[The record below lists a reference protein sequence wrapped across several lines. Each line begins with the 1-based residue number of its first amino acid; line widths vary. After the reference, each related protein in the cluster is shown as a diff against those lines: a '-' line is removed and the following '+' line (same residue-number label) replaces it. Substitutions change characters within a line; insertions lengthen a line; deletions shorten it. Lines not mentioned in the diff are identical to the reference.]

1 MQSQVSKY
9 SEKLLR
15 HGLIKQPGDVQLY
28 GLDDEIY
35 TNQHTVPEAV
45 RSLFGSLNINSLLV
59 ARPEPLRWRII
70 QKLINRH
77 PVCIKPSDS
86 ESVTFIHDIPV
97 IDSFDPVTIAGALNR
112 RKGCI
117 VRDAGVITTGSVSLE
132 QAFIV
137 MSSICFAT
145 FVKFFSDALN
155 GLYGIGS
162 TEKPDKETLE
172 LCMDLLS
179 RLSPFTGADSL
190 PENLPLDEDGI
201 IQAMD
206 AAGKA
211 TVAAGLVDSF
221 FGNISFRQGD
231 LIYISQTGSSL
242 DELPGRID
250 RVPLDGSST
259 CELTSSSELSSHV
272 KIYETTRNRAI
283 LHGHPRFS
291 VIMSMFGGPLAFGD
305 TRFIDDIPVVYGE
318 VGAGRHGIV
327 HTLPPAMP
335 AKNVAIVY
343 GHGVFSGSET
353 SYHDAFEKVS
363 SVETLCFEHFRKK
376 LEGLKF
382 YLGF

>member
-1 MQSQVSKY
+1 LQSQVNKY
-9 SEKLLR
+9 CSKLLR
-15 HGLIKQPGDVQLY
+15 HGLIEQAGDVQLY

-35 TNQHTVPEAV
+35 TNRPFVPPEV
-45 RSLFGSLNINSLLV
+45 QTLFRSLNINSLLIG
-59 ARPEPLRWRII
+59 RPEPLRWRII
-70 QKLINRH
+70 QELVKGNPTGIR
-77 PVCIKPSDS
+77 PSDS

-97 IDSFDPVTIAGALNR
+97 VGSFDAGEIACALNR

-117 VRDAGVITTGSVSLE
+117 VRDLGVVTTGSVSLE

-145 FVKFFSDALN
+145 FVKFFSDTLN
-155 GLYGIGS
+155 GLHGFGS
-162 TEKPDKETLE
+162 MGVPGKGTLD
-172 LCMDLLS
+172 LCEDILS
-179 RLSPFTGADSL
+179 RLSPFSGANSL
-190 PENLPLDEDGI
+190 AENIPRDEAGI

-242 DELPGRID
+242 DDLPGRID

-272 KIYETTRNRAI
+272 KIYETTRNTAI

-291 VIMSMFGGPLAFGD
+291 VIMSMFGGPLAFGE
-305 TRFIDDIPVVYGE
+305 TRFIEEIPVVYGE

-327 HTLPPAMP
+327 HTLPPAMQEK
-335 AKNVAIVY
+335 AAAIAY
-343 GHGVFSGSET
+343 GHGVFTGSES
-353 SYHDAFEKVS
+353 SYHEAFEKLS
-363 SVETLCFEHFRKK
+363 NIEILCYERYREEIKRK
-376 LEGLKF
+376 L
-382 YLGF
+382 